1 MTNNSLPPRLIL
13 LGDMPQ
19 DIQEREVRKFDG
31 SKSDGLTPIADILAA
46 RAIRLDGPTMVK
58 K

>member
-19 DIQEREVRKFDG
+19 DIQEREVRKLDG
-31 SKSDGLTPIADILAA
+31 SKSDGLTPIADILV
-46 RAIRLDGPTMVK
+46 LGWMGLLWLGSE
-58 K
+58 